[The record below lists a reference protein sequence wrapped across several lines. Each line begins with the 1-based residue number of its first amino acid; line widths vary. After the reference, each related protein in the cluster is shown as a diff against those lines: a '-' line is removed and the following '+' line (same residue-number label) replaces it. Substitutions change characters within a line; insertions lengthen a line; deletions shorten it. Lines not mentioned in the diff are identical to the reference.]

1 MSLKDKIL
9 ASEDIPSETIHVK
22 EWDVDLL
29 IKGMT
34 AGERV
39 TLMQS
44 AYDAKTEQ
52 VNMSKVYPDVVV
64 ACAHDPAT
72 GEPVFTDSDKD
83 ALMGKSS
90 AAIERIADVGL
101 RLSGIGKEEQD
112 AAGKDSSSMP
122 SGVTSSN

>member
-1 MSLKDKIL
+1 MNLRDKIL
-9 ASEDIPSETIHVK
+9 ASNDIPTEKITVP
-22 EWDVDLL
+22 EWGVDLL

-39 TLMQS
+39 TLMQN

-64 ACAHDPAT
+64 SCACDPTT
-72 GEPVFTDSDKD
+72 GEHLFSDADKD

-90 AAIERIADVGL
+90 AAIEKIADVGL
-101 RLSGIGKEEQD
+101 RLSGIGKEQQD
-112 AAGKDSSSMP
+112 ASGKGSSNTPSDDTSSS
-122 SGVTSSN
+122 

>member
-72 GEPVFTDSDKD
+72 GEPVFTDGDKD

-112 AAGKDSSSMP
+112 AAGKDSSSIP